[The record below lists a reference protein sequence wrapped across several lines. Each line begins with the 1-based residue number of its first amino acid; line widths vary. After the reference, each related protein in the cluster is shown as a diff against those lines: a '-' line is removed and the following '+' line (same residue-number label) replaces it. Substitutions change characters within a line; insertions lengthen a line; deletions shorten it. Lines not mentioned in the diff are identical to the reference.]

1 MRSNSYNFTHPFL
14 RKIESF
20 EQDSICLIAQ
30 SQSHTYGELLDS
42 TRNALNLLNDIKA
55 NSVIGII
62 GDYDLKTLAFFL
74 ACVEKGFIVTPLSAS
89 LAPKDSIFSPMLQ
102 SCIKEGQI
110 DYLFYNNTLHSTH
123 STDKKHSIIASLQA
137 NHTSG
142 LILFSSGS
150 TGKPKA
156 IVHNLNTLLQGFLEK
171 KPKRINILLFL
182 MFDHIGG
189 LNTLF
194 NVLSLGACGITL
206 KNRKDMQEIAKSIQD
221 YKIAL
226 LPASPSLLH
235 LFLLSN
241 PMQSYDLSSLRLI
254 TYGTEKMSD
263 SLLTKLK
270 NAFPKVRFH
279 QTFGAS
285 EIGITQTTTKDNFI
299 RLDNMEYKIVNN
311 ELFIKSHTNALGYL
325 NSDNSVFDDKGYFA
339 TGDLVETKFING
351 EEYIKIIGRAK
362 EVINVGG
369 EKVIPQEVEG
379 VLLQI
384 PFISDCVVYGES
396 NAITG
401 QSVSVKVVLDSNHY
415 IKSSKA
421 ESANLDSKNT
431 DSNTAEVFLSD
442 FRESANL
449 ESSNSKIVSEKCGL
463 QGKSQGSYLS
473 GNDRSDFSQLPH
485 LSLQAELPKET
496 TQNLEL
502 KKYIRAFCKDKL
514 APFKIPSKV
523 SIVESLEMS
532 ERFKKLRLTNGGG
545 GVTHYESYYYAIY
558 RYKSLSFRH
567 ISICENLQCA

>member
-1 MRSNSYNFTHPFL
+1 MHKMSCYGDKNALILNDTPYTYAELCKKMSAFSLSQTMLTIPNNAVIALRGDYSLSYIIAFL
-14 RKIESF
+14 ALCKKQCIIAPLLPRNIDISLQDFGVEFVLDTQENKL
-20 EQDSICLIAQ
+20 DSI
-30 SQSHTYGELLDS
+30 SPKSHSLLDS
-42 TRNALNLLNDIKA
+42 
-55 NSVIGII
+55 
-62 GDYDLKTLAFFL
+62 LK
-74 ACVEKGFIVTPLSAS
+74 K
-89 LAPKDSIFSPMLQ
+89 Q
-102 SCIKEGQI
+102 
-110 DYLFYNNTLHSTH
+110 NNG
-123 STDKKHSIIASLQA
+123 
-137 NHTSG
+137 G

-241 PMQSYDLSSLRLI
+241 PTQLYDLSSLRLI

-263 SLLTKLK
+263 SLLAKLK

-299 RLDNMEYKIVNN
+299 HLDNMEYKIVNN

-325 NSDNSVFDDKGYFA
+325 NSDNSVFDNEGYFA
-339 TGDLVETKFING
+339 TGDLVEVKTING

-431 DSNTAEVFLSD
+431 DSNTAEVSLSD
-442 FRESANL
+442 FSGFQ
-449 ESSNSKIVSEKCGL
+449 SKGE
-463 QGKSQGSYLS
+463 GSYLR
-473 GNDRSDFSQLPH
+473 GNDRS
-485 LSLQAELPKET
+485 LSAESAKSTKET
-496 TQNLEL
+496 TQVTQNLEL
-502 KKYIRAFCKDKL
+502 KKYIRTFCKDKL

-523 SIVESLEMS
+523 IVVESLEVS
-532 ERFKKLRLTNGGG
+532 ERLKRKRG
-545 GVTHYESYYYAIY
+545 
-558 RYKSLSFRH
+558 
-567 ISICENLQCA
+567 

>member
-1 MRSNSYNFTHPFL
+1 MRSDSYNVTHPFL

-55 NSVIGII
+55 SSVIGII

-74 ACVEKGFIVTPLSAS
+74 ACVEKGFIITPLSAS

-102 SCIKEGQI
+102 SYIKEGQI

-263 SLLTKLK
+263 SLLAKLK

-339 TGDLVETKFING
+339 TGDLVEVKTING

-384 PFISDCVVYGES
+384 PFINDCVVYGES

-401 QSVSVKVVLDSNHY
+401 QSVSVKVVLDSEK
-415 IKSSKA
+415 IEVVEFKSHTNS
-421 ESANLDSKNT
+421 NLM
-431 DSNTAEVFLSD
+431 
-442 FRESANL
+442 
-449 ESSNSKIVSEKCGL
+449 
-463 QGKSQGSYLS
+463 
-473 GNDRSDFSQLPH
+473 
-485 LSLQAELPKET
+485 
-496 TQNLEL
+496 L
-502 KKYIRAFCKDKL
+502 KKHIRTFCKDKL

-523 SIVESLEMS
+523 SIVESLEVS

-545 GVTHYESYYYAIY
+545 GVTLYESYYYATY
-558 RYKSLSFRH
+558 HYESLSFRH